1 MDQYGGSLDSIG
13 PLYHAGFRMQRG
25 NGIGSFLG
33 GLYRIVRPL
42 FVKSARAVG
51 REALNTGSSIL
62 ADMAVKS
69 PDQNVGGIIRKRVQE
84 TVNRNMTGSG
94 RKRRRVA
101 KKPIK
106 KTRKRKRAQ
115 STGRPRV
122 VKRKKRKRVSRDKHD
137 IFMQ

>member
-1 MDQYGGSLDSIG
+1 MDQYGGNLDSIG
-13 PLYHAGFRMQRG
+13 PMYHAGFRMQRG

-33 GLYRIVRPL
+33 GLFRIVRPL
-42 FVKSARAVG
+42 FVKSARAIG

-69 PDQNVGGIIRKRVQE
+69 PDQKVGGIIRQRVQE

-94 RKRRRVA
+94 RKRKRQS
-101 KKPIK
+101 KTKTIK
-106 KTRKRKRAQ
+106 KT
-115 STGRPRV
+115 
-122 VKRKKRKRVSRDKHD
+122 KKRKRSQSARGPRAVKKKQRVARDKTD